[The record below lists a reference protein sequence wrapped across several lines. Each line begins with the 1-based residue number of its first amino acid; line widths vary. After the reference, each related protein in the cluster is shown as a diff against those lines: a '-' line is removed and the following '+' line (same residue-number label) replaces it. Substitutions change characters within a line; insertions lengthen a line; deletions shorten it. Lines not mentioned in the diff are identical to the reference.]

1 MILSVTAFF
10 GVLILYQLY
19 VLLTKKHDYWK
30 KKNVPHRKPKLIFGN
45 FKDYIFLRKSRQTVI
60 REIYDQFPDEPY
72 IGVYYGTAPALVI
85 KDPKILKLVLTQDFY
100 YFNGRENTDHANRE
114 PITTNLLLNGGNHW
128 KVLRQNLTPLFTSAK
143 LKNMFPIIKECAEE
157 LDPYLKDEIQI
168 SGNINIKSLLARY
181 SMECIIRCV
190 FGLRANTMKRDAAIN
205 PFVTIAEEINST
217 PTRAGLKNIGRS
229 IWPDLFYALG
239 LHLFDDKIEKFFN
252 RLFTGARKS
261 RSTDTSI
268 KNDFVDLILSWEKQ
282 QYITGDSFSNNQT
295 NDKKIERIEVNEDLL
310 VAQCTLFFVAGFETT
325 SSTMN
330 YLLYEL
336 AKNKQAQERL
346 IEEVD
351 AYFNKHGDIKYECLS
366 ELPYIE
372 ACIEEALRLYPV
384 LPVIT
389 REVMSSYTLP
399 TGLRLQKGDRVH
411 IPIDYIQRHPENY
424 PDPTAYRP
432 ERFFGDER
440 KKVKPYTFMPFGEG
454 PRVCIGAR
462 FARMVMYAGLLT
474 IFRKY
479 RTVLGDNMPDTLE
492 FKPASNILRA
502 TIKMYVKFIPRE
514 V

>member
-1 MILSVTAFF
+1 MISLVTAFI
-10 GVLILYQLY
+10 GVLILIY

-30 KKNVPHRKPKLIFGN
+30 KKNVPYINPRLIFGN
-45 FKDYIFLRKSRQTVI
+45 FRDFILFKKTPSSIL
-60 REIYDQFPDEPY
+60 REICDQFPDEPY
-72 IGVYYGTAPALVI
+72 VGVFYGTAPALVV

-114 PITTNLLLNGGNHW
+114 PITTNLFSNGGDHW

-143 LKNMFPIIKECAEE
+143 LKYMFPTINECAEE
-157 LDPYLKDEIQI
+157 METYLKDEIQI
-168 SGNINIKSLLARY
+168 SGNINIKSLFARY

-190 FGLRANTMKRDAAIN
+190 FGLKANTMKRDKAIN
-205 PFVTIAEEINST
+205 PFVTIGEAIVASST
-217 PTRAGLKNIGRS
+217 TAGLKNIGRAM
-229 IWPDLFYALG
+229 WPDLFYALG
-239 LHLFDDKIEKFFN
+239 FQMFDDRIEKFFGH
-252 RLFTGARKS
+252 LFRETRKN
-261 RSTDTSI
+261 RSTETTL
-268 KNDFVDLILSWEKQ
+268 KKDFVDLILGWEKQ

-310 VAQCTLFFVAGFETT
+310 VAQCTLFFAAGFETT
-325 SSTMN
+325 SSTIN

-351 AYFNKHGDIKYECLS
+351 AYFKKHGDIKYECIT

-389 REVMSSYTLP
+389 REVMNSYTLP

-411 IPIDYIQRHPENY
+411 IPIDYIHRQPENF
-424 PDPTAYRP
+424 PDPTVYRP
-432 ERFFGDER
+432 ERFFGDE
-440 KKVKPYTFMPFGEG
+440 KKKIKPYTYMPFGEG

-479 RTVLGDNMPDTLE
+479 RTELGDNMPDTLE
-492 FKPASNILRA
+492 FKPVSPVLQA
-502 TIKMYVKFIPRE
+502 TINMYVKFIPRE
-514 V
+514 I